1 MLAHTAAGFLIDV
14 GKVGWEK
21 TQTVCLQSSR
31 CEAKSLTPTPLSM
44 PKGVT
49 ANHTSAASFRRF
61 PISVPAACA
70 VRAADRHHRGR
81 LLLVTS
87 LGEAREV
94 TRLPGRNPAW
104 SSGRTS
110 VLLHP
115 PAGLSCEAAVA
126 TAARVHSAKARRRCD
141 ASLAGE
147 AMPSSLPWGVAGCS
161 SRRPTRFF
169 APPKKWGKKGGPYDG
184 GQRYALTAR
193 AARD

>member
-21 TQTVCLQSSR
+21 TQTVCLQCSR

-70 VRAADRHHRGR
+70 VRATDRHHRGR

-94 TRLPGRNPAW
+94 TRLPGRIPAW
-104 SSGRTS
+104 SSGRTGCVAS
-110 VLLHP
+110 
-115 PAGLSCEAAVA
+115 PACSTQPRSRSGSGSSNSCTAPKQGDVA
-126 TAARVHSAKARRRCD
+126 TPAWRMKRRSAHCR
-141 ASLAGE
+141 GE
-147 AMPSSLPWGVAGCS
+147 
-161 SRRPTRFF
+161 
-169 APPKKWGKKGGPYDG
+169 
-184 GQRYALTAR
+184 
-193 AARD
+193 